1 MLMASRTL
9 KFETPLRK
17 GLTNTNHHAEHVF
30 PSNSAKRCAKQEISQ
45 LNSEYILSYN
55 IS

>member
-1 MLMASRTL
+1 MYFQATQL
-9 KFETPLRK
+9 KDVLNK
-17 GLTNTNHHAEHVF
+17 
-30 PSNSAKRCAKQEISQ
+30 KISQ